1 MKFTFEAETL
11 SENLDFIAGAL
22 SKKGEAPEKVIRN
35 YFLKDFYSD
44 HLKMYKKRPIYWLFT
59 SGKDKVFNALVYMH
73 RYDKTTLAKM
83 RIDYLLDF
91 ESKLDAKRPFL
102 EKEISENS
110 KTRGKAETELAK
122 LKKKIEEL
130 VKYDELLKNKADQM
144 IEIDLDDGVKVNYE
158 NFEGLIGKI

>member
-1 MKFTFEAETL
+1 LKFTFGADTL

-22 SKKGEAPEKVIRN
+22 SKKGEASEKVIRN

-44 HLKMYKKRPIYWLFT
+44 HVKMYKKRPIYWLFT

-91 ESKLDAKRPFL
+91 ESKLDAQRPLL
-102 EKEISENS
+102 EKEIAS
-110 KTRGKAETELAK
+110 KNKGKTETELAR
-122 LKKKIEEL
+122 LNKKIEEL
-130 VKYDELLKNKADQM
+130 VKYDALLQHKADQL
-144 IEIDLDDGVKVNYE
+144 IEIDLDDGVVENYKK
-158 NFEGLIGKI
+158 FERLVGKI